1 MDNRVILFLW
11 QALQL
16 LIGYNLVF
24 PLLLYFL
31 YPAARNKFKLNKVWN
46 RVTEPDYGIIVTAY
60 KQTHALPTV
69 INSLLN
75 QNYQNFIIYVVAD
88 QCDVSALNFNHPK
101 VVVLRPETELRSNT
115 KSHFYAISRF
125 VRPHPRLTIIDSD
138 NLVHPDYLTQ
148 MNIFFSKG
156 YQAVQG
162 LRAAKNLNT
171 TYACL
176 DAARDIYYHFY
187 DGKLLFKAGSS
198 ATLSGS
204 GMAFT
209 TELYRFCL
217 ENLDISGAGFDKVL
231 QAEIVKYRLQIAFAK
246 KAIVYDEKTTQPDQL
261 VKQRSRWI
269 NSWFK
274 YSGLGFGL
282 IKLGLKNFSVN
293 QVLFGLVLLRPPL
306 FIFLILSGFCAVANL
321 WIIPAYTLYWLAALG
336 AFILSFFIALLH
348 SETNYRIYRALF
360 GIPKFMFYQVLSL
373 LKMRKA
379 NDRSVATDHYYRS
392 DIDNMV
398 QSNYD
403 KAGNLK

>member
-1 MDNRVILFLW
+1 MFIWL
-11 QALQL
+11 ALQVM
-16 LIGYNLVF
+16 IGYNLIF
-24 PLLLYFL
+24 PLVLYFL
-31 YPAARNKFKLNKVWN
+31 YPAARNKFKPNKIWN

-60 KQTHALPTV
+60 KQTHALPAV
-69 INSLLN
+69 VASLLN
-75 QNYQNFIIYVVAD
+75 QHYQNFVVYIVAD
-88 QCDVSALNFNHPK
+88 QCDVSALNFNHPQ

-115 KSHFYAISRF
+115 RSHFYAINRF

-138 NLVHPDYLTQ
+138 NLVHPNYLNE
-148 MNIFFSKG
+148 MNVFFSKG
-156 YQAVQG
+156 YQAIQG

-198 ATLSGS
+198 ATLAGS

-231 QAEIVKYRLQIAFAK
+231 QAEIVKYRLQIAYAS

-261 VKQRSRWI
+261 VDQRSRWI

-282 IKLGLKNFSVN
+282 IFRGLKNFSVN
-293 QVLFGLVLLRPPL
+293 QVLFGTVLLRPPL
-306 FIFLILSGFCAVANL
+306 FIFLILSAMCTLANL
-321 WIIPAYTLYWLAALG
+321 WIVPAYNVIWLGAFA

-348 SETNYRIYRALF
+348 TNTNIRIYRALF

-379 NDRSVATDHYYRS
+379 NERVATNHFYES
-392 DIDNMV
+392 DMNNMM
-398 QSNYD
+398 QKKYD
-403 KAGNLK
+403 QASQIK